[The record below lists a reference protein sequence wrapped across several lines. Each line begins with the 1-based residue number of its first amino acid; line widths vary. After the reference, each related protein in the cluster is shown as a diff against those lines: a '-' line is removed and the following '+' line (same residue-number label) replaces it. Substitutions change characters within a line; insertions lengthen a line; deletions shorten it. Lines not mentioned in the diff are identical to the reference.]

1 MKESS
6 NNFLFAQQA
15 RMFWCWYW
23 LSHGQDTL
31 CKWATLFSAF
41 YWNISVKKYLKLYS
55 NFTINPFVDF
65 WKVTATHLAHFD
77 PFLLQLEDVLFLS
90 GESTNQWQKS
100 THICVG
106 LIRPAENWV
115 EKTKLSQSYPTNQ
128 NISTILTIIINGLF
142 KLACFMRA
150 QMHAQ
155 ATSVRLE
162 NKVYFEN

>member
-6 NNFLFAQQA
+6 NNFLFAQQT

-41 YWNISVKKYLKLYS
+41 YWNISVKKYLKLYN

-106 LIRPAENWV
+106 LIRPAEQFQFANFDGLTILTALALIYIINWV

-142 KLACFMRA
+142 
-150 QMHAQ
+150 
-155 ATSVRLE
+155 
-162 NKVYFEN
+162 